1 MSGEIWRIGAV
12 KITRIVEIE
21 MLGGMSRVVPDATRE
36 AVRAIPWLR
45 PHFADEDGRMI
56 GSIHMF
62 VIDTGERRIVVDTC
76 LGNDKPRSTPAWD
89 RLQTRFLADLETAG
103 YRAERIDNVFCTH
116 LHIDHVGWN
125 TMLREG
131 RWVPTFPNARYLFG
145 RTEFEHWRS
154 AAADTEQQQVMA
166 DSVLPVWEAGLVD
179 LVAHDQRICPEVRLV
194 PTPGHTPGH
203 ASVMIESQDETAL
216 ITGDFLHHPCQFA
229 HPHWCS
235 SFDSDRARAV
245 ATRIAM
251 FEQLCDGPTLILGTH
266 FATPTGGHLKRDGD
280 SWRFDVG

>member
-21 MLGGMSRVVPDATRE
+21 MLGGMSRVLPDATRE
-36 AVRAIPWLR
+36 GVKAIPWLR
-45 PHFADEDGRMI
+45 PHFADEAGRMI

-89 RLQTRFLADLETAG
+89 RMQTRFLADLEAAG
-103 YRAERIDNVFCTH
+103 YRAADIDNVFCTH

-125 TMLREG
+125 TTLRDG

-145 RTEFEHWRS
+145 RTEFEHWRDS
-154 AAADTEQQQVMA
+154 AGDGEQQQVMA

-203 ASVMIESQDETAL
+203 ASVMIESQGATAL

-229 HPHWCS
+229 HPQWCS
-235 SFDSDRARAV
+235 GFDSDREQAV
-245 ATRIAM
+245 ATRLSM
-251 FEQLCDGPTLILGTH
+251 FERLCDGPTLILGTH
-266 FATPTGGHLKRDGD
+266 FATPTAGHLKRDGGA
-280 SWRFDVG
+280 WRFDVG